1 MKDLKAPLLRHAQRE
16 EIKNNIAE
24 AEAGLQFAKQEE
36 KGNIRSNI
44 VRSKRQL
51 EEGSPEPLT
60 GKEKDTLFALEKK
73 LLNRI
78 TTNMPTAEVMRKN
91 NAGAVDWHTKWE
103 KHNKPLIRMWK
114 NIKIQLNPD
123 NADRDLTNLERYRP
137 AGQMDRLRTDAQIPG
152 VISFGNV
159 PDENW
164 PFDAPQNTAL
174 AQAQKVFDEKSAED
188 EVNSALE
195 SFDESDIAA
204 PIEEGE
210 KVPLSP
216 EHHAEL
222 VQRLSKAREVLKQ
235 KREAE
240 RKLDETLQ
248 AAPVQED

>member
-1 MKDLKAPLLRHAQRE
+1 MKDLKAPLLRHSQRE
-16 EIKNNIAE
+16 EIKNTIRE
-24 AEAGLQFAKQEE
+24 AEEGLQFAKQEE

-51 EEGSPEPLT
+51 DEGSPEPLT

-137 AGQMDRLRTDAQIPG
+137 AGQMDRMRADAQIPG

-159 PDENW
+159 PEENW
-164 PFDAPQNTAL
+164 PFDAPKNTAL
-174 AQAQKVFDEKSAED
+174 AQAQKNFDEQQAED
-188 EVNSALE
+188 EVNNALE
-195 SFDESDIAA
+195 SFDESDIPA

-235 KREAE
+235 KRADE

-248 AAPVQED
+248 AAPVQKD